1 MKDKRI
7 LLTVDAVVNLVLGAV
22 LVLAPAGVIEFFGLP
37 ATGNYFYT
45 SVLGAVLVGIGLA
58 LLLSLGSWSGL
69 GLMGAV
75 TINLCGATAVVGWM
89 LFNSSVL
96 GLRGKVVLWTV
107 AAVVYA
113 IAVFELRTMPWQSK
127 AGAG

>member
-1 MKDKRI
+1 MKDKGI
-7 LLTVDAVVNLVLGAV
+7 LLTVDAVVNLVLGAM

-37 ATGNYFYT
+37 AAGNYFYT

-89 LFNSSVL
+89 LYNSSVL
-96 GLRGKVVLWTV
+96 GIRGKVVLWTV
-107 AAVVYA
+107 ALIVYS
-113 IAVFELRTMPWQSK
+113 IAFYELRSRPRQ
-127 AGAG
+127 AGESN

>member
-1 MKDKRI
+1 MKDKGI
-7 LLTVDAVVNLVLGAV
+7 LLTADAVVNLVLGAV

-37 ATGNYFYT
+37 AAGNYFYT

-96 GLRGKVVLWTV
+96 GIRGKVVLWSV
-107 AAVVYA
+107 ALIVYC
-113 IAVFELRTMPWQSK
+113 IAFYELRSRPWQ
-127 AGAG
+127 AGEGN